1 MLEAQLRLTGNPQI
15 PTNRQQTST
24 IDSPRRRAGKALVA
38 LSYPAALGLPLWTLP
53 FSCGEDL
60 NPLNGAVLFASP
72 LLLLGGFVL
81 LVARRPRRLGYWAVA
96 IALGL
101 PLWYVAALST
111 GCSSG

>member
-1 MLEAQLRLTGNPQI
+1 MERRAT
-15 PTNRQQTST
+15 TE
-24 IDSPRRRAGKALVA
+24 SPRRRVGKALVA
-38 LSYPAALGLPLWTLP
+38 MSYPAALGLPLWTRP
-53 FSCGEDL
+53 FGCGEDL

-101 PLWYVAALST
+101 PLWWVAALST
-111 GCSSG
+111 GCSTG